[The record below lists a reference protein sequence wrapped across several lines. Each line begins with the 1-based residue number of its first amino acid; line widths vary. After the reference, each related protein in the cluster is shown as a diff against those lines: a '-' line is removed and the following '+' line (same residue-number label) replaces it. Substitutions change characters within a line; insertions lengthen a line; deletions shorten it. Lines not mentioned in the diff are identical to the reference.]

1 MGFAIRA
8 AEGYIV
14 AIEADYGNA
23 EELKAFLNDVAD
35 LEGAG
40 HYTLA
45 EATQAD
51 YDELEVQKSLYA
63 GVDVD

>member
-23 EELKAFLNDVAD
+23 EELRMFLNDVAE
-35 LEGAG
+35 LEGADP
-40 HYTLA
+40 YTLH

-51 YDELEVQKSLYA
+51 YDELAVQKALYT
-63 GVDVD
+63 GEEVD